1 MRALIVLFLLM
12 FLAGCATTRTETI
25 VVKPPAVLVQDCPV
39 PAVDAQTW
47 GDLPA
52 ELVEMRNALVSCNR
66 DKEKLRQ
73 WAETL

>member
-1 MRALIVLFLLM
+1 MLCLLM
-12 FLAGCATTRTETI
+12 YLAGCATTQIETV
-25 VVKPPAVLVQDCPV
+25 VVKPPTVLMQDCHV
-39 PAVDAQTW
+39 PAVGAAVW

-73 WAETL
+73 WAAQ

>member
-1 MRALIVLFLLM
+1 M
-12 FLAGCATTRTETI
+12 
-25 VVKPPAVLVQDCPV
+25 QDCPV
-39 PAVDAQTW
+39 PVVEAAVW

-66 DKEKLRQ
+66 DKAKIRQ